1 MDEVLSVELFVL
13 CGNRGCVGCSELP
26 LPLLHKVLHWMCAEV
41 STYIPWQDSVQSG
54 FLKAQ
59 NKSGESSFHKPQ
71 EKKSG
76 NKQRNKQTKTNF
88 LEQSGVWMFP
98 WKNGKV
104 PIFFLLVWYYP

>member
-1 MDEVLSVELFVL
+1 MDEFLSVELFVL
-13 CGNRGCVGCSELP
+13 CGNRGCVGCSELS

-41 STYIPWQDSVQSG
+41 STYLG
-54 FLKAQ
+54 RTEFKAGCLKAH
-59 NKSGESSFHKPQ
+59 NKACEGSFNKPQ
-71 EKKSG
+71 EKNQETNKET
-76 NKQRNKQTKTNF
+76 NKQKISF